1 MIGMTHPNP
10 DLIVPIRDRRRGKR
24 ILTLKNVRNAA
35 LITAGLVVTFFVV
48 AEIRQPKTKDDYGR
62 LFGQQVA
69 APTPEVKPTQQIV
82 TEGSIPDQDHADP
95 MLLSAAAREQYLG
108 VTTDTA
114 LVPTAT
120 GTTEPVQPRTTLTNS
135 KHVAIVGDANGVA
148 ISTSTQKRETLGGG
162 IFKPPQ

>member
-1 MIGMTHPNP
+1 MSHPHP

-35 LITAGLVVTFFVV
+35 LITIGLVVAFLVV
-48 AEIRQPKTKDDYGR
+48 AEIRQPKSKDDYGR

-69 APTPEVKPTQQIV
+69 VPAPAVKPTQQIV

-95 MLLSAAAREQYLG
+95 TLLSAAAREQYLG
-108 VTTDTA
+108 VTPGIP
-114 LVPTAT
+114 LVPT
-120 GTTEPVQPRTTLTNS
+120 TTVEPAQPPPATLTNN

-148 ISTSTQKRETLGGG
+148 ISTSTQPRETLGGG
-162 IFKPPQ
+162 IFKPK